1 MCQCFI
7 ILVGGKCFGTSSC
20 PGPFRPVQQ
29 RGGVTAALVS
39 SLFRDSVV
47 PTAPFVCPEFGLED
61 RIHWPSLCAGLVIGL
76 VLGQLIELFILLRQ
90 FLSARIRFY
99 VGVSSHN
106 LAVKNRLCG

>member
-1 MCQCFI
+1 MFYHSGWWQVFRHEFMPRAI
-7 ILVGGKCFGTSSC
+7 QTSAAA
-20 PGPFRPVQQ
+20 
-29 RGGVTAALVS
+29 GGVTAALVS